1 MKPTRSLARPIHK
14 MSEAL
19 IGCGREAIVYG
30 NCVNSWQD
38 IQKGDCRREFE
49 QFKNCYRKV
58 ISDLMKKK

>member
-1 MKPTRSLARPIHK
+1 

-19 IGCGREAIVYG
+19 VGCGREAIVYG

-58 ISDLMKKK
+58 LSDLMKKK